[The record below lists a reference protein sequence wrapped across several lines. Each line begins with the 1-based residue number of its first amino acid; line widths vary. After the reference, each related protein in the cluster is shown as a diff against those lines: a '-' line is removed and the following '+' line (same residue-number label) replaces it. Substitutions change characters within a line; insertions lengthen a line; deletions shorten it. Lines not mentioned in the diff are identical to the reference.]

1 MALGAVYLM
10 SKVYYGAVENLM
22 TKVYLGSMG
31 VPWDWGVP
39 WPSRGVPWPL
49 YEDHAL
55 EPNNYLYYYLIRHT
69 SLNETFKKF

>member
-1 MALGAVYLM
+1 
-10 SKVYYGAVENLM
+10 
-22 TKVYLGSMG
+22 MG